1 MIRRPF
7 SLDFSPIREIGR
19 GTHPGRINV
28 SVILPLELQDLPAN
42 LTTHWP
48 IAAIPWPIE
57 GGGERIMRIPAA

>member
-1 MIRRPF
+1 MIPCPF

-19 GTHPGRINV
+19 GTSGTHKCERN
-28 SVILPLELQDLPAN
+28 SLELQDLPAN